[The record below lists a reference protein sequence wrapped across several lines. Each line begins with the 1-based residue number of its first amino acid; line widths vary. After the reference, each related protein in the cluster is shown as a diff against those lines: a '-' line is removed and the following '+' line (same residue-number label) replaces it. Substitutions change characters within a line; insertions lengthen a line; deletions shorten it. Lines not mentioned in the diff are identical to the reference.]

1 MRKAQNATALNNTVD
16 KFTET
21 MNTPVA
27 ETSVTATNTEVE
39 TLKDVPF
46 YFTEEQVRLADKHA
60 KKVTQELNKAEKAF
74 TNVACEV
81 RWLFEDDRYKALAT
95 ASTFEQFL
103 SDRYG
108 FKKSQGYALCK
119 LVDRFGEQDSDGNYS
134 IKKEFVSFGQ
144 SKLMLMCPLTNE
156 QIKDNIEPTMTVA
169 ELRKVV
175 KNILKTDSLGIPD
188 VSERSENAEQE
199 EKEEKEE
206 NDNVVDSSIVSEKVV
221 NEIASYSDFKTFED
235 DSMTF
240 FNLVNNA
247 FKNANGRKMRVV
259 ISYEYD

>member
-1 MRKAQNATALNNTVD
+1 MRKAQNADVLNNTVD
-16 KFTET
+16 KFTVKV
-21 MNTPVA
+21 NT
-27 ETSVTATNTEVE
+27 SGTES
-39 TLKDVPF
+39 VPF
-46 YFTEEQVRLADKHA
+46 YYTEEEVKNIDKHA

-119 LVDRFGEQDSDGNYS
+119 LVDRFGEQDSNGNYS

-144 SKLMLMCPLTNE
+144 SKLMLMCPLTDE
-156 QIKDNIEPTMTVA
+156 QIKDNIKPTMTVA
-169 ELRKVV
+169 ELRKVI
-175 KNILKTDSLGIPD
+175 KGILKSDSLGISD
-188 VSERSENAEQE
+188 VSERSEDSEPEEQE
-199 EKEEKEE
+199 E
-206 NDNVVDSSIVSEKVV
+206 NGIVVDSSIVSEKVV

>member
-1 MRKAQNATALNNTVD
+1 MRKAQNAVVLDNTAD
-16 KFTET
+16 KFTANVNAPASE
-21 MNTPVA
+21 
-27 ETSVTATNTEVE
+27 S
-39 TLKDVPF
+39 VPF
-46 YFTEEQVRLADKHA
+46 YYTEEEVKNIDKHA

-74 TNVACEV
+74 TSVACEV
-81 RWLFEDDRYKALAT
+81 RWLFKDDRYKALAT

-144 SKLMLMCPLTNE
+144 SKLMLMCPLTDE
-156 QIKDNIEPTMTVA
+156 QIKDNIDPAMTVA
-169 ELRKVV
+169 ELRKAV
-175 KNILKTDSLGIPD
+175 KKLTKSDSLGISD
-188 VSERSENAEQE
+188 VSERSENSEQE
-199 EKEEKEE
+199 EQE
-206 NDNVVDSSIVSEKVV
+206 NDNDNVIDSNVVSEKVV

-235 DSMTF
+235 DSITF
-240 FNLVNNA
+240 FNLVNDA

>member
-27 ETSVTATNTEVE
+27 ETSVTATNIEVE

-81 RWLFEDDRYKALAT
+81 RWLFEDDHYKALAT

-134 IKKEFVSFGQ
+134 IKKEYVPFGQ
-144 SKLMLMCPLTNE
+144 SKLMLMCPLTDE
-156 QIKDNIEPTMTVA
+156 QIKDNIKLSMTVA

-175 KNILKTDSLGIPD
+175 KGILKSDSLGISD
-188 VSERSENAEQE
+188 VSERSENQEQE
-199 EKEEKEE
+199 EQK
-206 NDNVVDSSIVSEKVV
+206 NDDNVIDSNVVSEKVV

>member
-27 ETSVTATNTEVE
+27 ETSVTATNIEVE

-134 IKKEFVSFGQ
+134 IKKEYVPFGQ
-144 SKLMLMCPLTNE
+144 SKLMLMCPLTDE
-156 QIKDNIEPTMTVA
+156 QIKDNIKPSMTVA

-175 KNILKTDSLGIPD
+175 KGILKSDSLGISD
-188 VSERSENAEQE
+188 VSERSENQEQE
-199 EKEEKEE
+199 EQK
-206 NDNVVDSSIVSEKVV
+206 NDNNVIDSNVVSEKVV

>member
-1 MRKAQNATALNNTVD
+1 MRKAQNATALNNTAD
-16 KFTET
+16 KFTE

-144 SKLMLMCPLTNE
+144 SKLMLMCPLTDE
-156 QIKDNIEPTMTVA
+156 QIKDNIESTMTVA

-175 KNILKTDSLGIPD
+175 KSILKSDSLGISD
-188 VSERSENAEQE
+188 VSERSENSEQE
-199 EKEEKEE
+199 EQEEQE
-206 NDNVVDSSIVSEKVV
+206 NNNVVDSNVISEKVV

-235 DSMTF
+235 NSMTF
-240 FNLVNNA
+240 FNLVNDA

>member
-21 MNTPVA
+21 MNTSVT
-27 ETSVTATNTEVE
+27 ETSVTVTNTEVE

-119 LVDRFGEQDSDGNYS
+119 LVDRFGEQNSDGNYS
-134 IKKEFVSFGQ
+134 IKKEYVPFGQ
-144 SKLMLMCPLTNE
+144 SKLMLMCPLTDE
-156 QIKDNIEPTMTVA
+156 QIKDNIKPTMTVA

-175 KNILKTDSLGIPD
+175 KGILKSDSLGISD

-199 EKEEKEE
+199 EQKEQ
-206 NDNVVDSSIVSEKVV
+206 DNVVDSSIVSEKVV

-235 DSMTF
+235 NSMTF

>member
-27 ETSVTATNTEVE
+27 ETSVTATNIEVE

-134 IKKEFVSFGQ
+134 IKKEYVPFGQ
-144 SKLMLMCPLTNE
+144 SKLMLMCPLTDE
-156 QIKDNIEPTMTVA
+156 QIKDNIKPSMTVA

-175 KNILKTDSLGIPD
+175 KGILKSDSLGISD
-188 VSERSENAEQE
+188 VSERSENQEQE
-199 EKEEKEE
+199 EQK
-206 NDNVVDSSIVSEKVV
+206 NDDNVIDSNVVSEKVV